1 MAAEIVITG
10 FTKDRM
16 LIIENGT
23 IVSGEVVGDNLI
35 LEKRDGT
42 LVDAGDVRGPIGDDG
57 PFTNG
62 TDGTD
67 GTDGADGTD
76 SLGGGDGDVKPYRPL
91 LNKIDERNLTLIYTN
106 GVLTSTVE
114 DDDGTT
120 VKTTTLTYTNNLPTT
135 VVEEVVTPEGT
146 VTMTIALTYT
156 DGLITGRTRT
166 LT

>member
-76 SLGGGDGDVKPYRPL
+76 SLGGVDGDVKPYRPL

>member
-23 IVSGEVVGDNLI
+23 VVSGEVVGDNLI

-42 LVDAGDVRGPIGDDG
+42 LVDAGSVRGPTGDSGGAVDG
-57 PFTNG
+57 E
-62 TDGTD
+62 
-67 GTDGADGTD
+67 DGADGVD
-76 SLGGGDGDVKPYRPL
+76 SLEGVDGDVTSYNPL
-91 LNKIDERNLTLIYTN
+91 LNSIDERELTLTYTT
-106 GVLTSTVE
+106 GVLTSIVE

-120 VKTTTLTYTNNLPTT
+120 VKTTTLTYSDGLPTT

-146 VTMTIALTYT
+146 VTMTIALNYT
-156 DGLITGRTRT
+156 NGLLTGRTRT